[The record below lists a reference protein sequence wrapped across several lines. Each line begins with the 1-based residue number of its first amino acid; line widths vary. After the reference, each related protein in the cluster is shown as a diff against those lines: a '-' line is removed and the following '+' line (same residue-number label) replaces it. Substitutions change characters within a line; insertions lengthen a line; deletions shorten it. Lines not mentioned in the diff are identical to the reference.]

1 MEIIKRLVMSAHVI
15 LLDNVNTHKKD
26 RNQSK
31 ARTTSN
37 YTCEKFRSP
46 NAGKATAT
54 PRAALSSLTSVQCA
68 MCVGREEGMRS
79 YIFVMF

>member
-15 LLDNVNTHKKD
+15 LLDNANTLKKD

-37 YTCEKFRSP
+37 HTCEKFRSP

-54 PRAALSSLTSVQCA
+54 QEQLCPVLQVFSVQCVWDGKKE
-68 MCVGREEGMRS
+68 CGRTS
-79 YIFVMF
+79 L